1 MGFKGVFIARTCFP
15 DVPNPSNVND
25 QEAMGSLNLGLNYS
39 VYEGKYEDSL
49 FYAHLK
55 FYLLPKYKC
64 IFHGST
70 FLIGE
75 LVFHVF

>member
-1 MGFKGVFIARTCFP
+1 MFLL
-15 DVPNPSNVND
+15 SNVND
-25 QEAMGSLNLGLNYS
+25 QEAMGSLNFGLNYS
-39 VYEGKYEDSL
+39 VYEGKYILPFMRKNIFLCANSL
-49 FYAHLK
+49 FYAYLK
-55 FYLLPKYKC
+55 FYLLQKYKC